1 MINCLLSI
9 FFFTY
14 SWFFFSGFNGKVTL
28 TRYISACKQR
38 RRKRT
43 LPRSGLLIHGH
54 AQVDNFHNKQMI
66 YFYTV
71 WYFKCF
77 LGLSGIEADIVKIFM
92 NNSNS
97 MFSSGSSSSS
107 SSSPPT
113 FTVVDSFL
121 SSSSQCTLRVSF
133 FNLRLFINKSWEF
146 REALFEI
153 LSYIWYQMVLY
164 YSFKHYFGR
173 NWYILG
179 YRIE

>member
-1 MINCLLSI
+1 MTVYILDKLPPVSI
-9 FFFTY
+9 YLYIFLIL
-14 SWFFFSGFNGKVTL
+14 FSGFNGKVTL

-43 LPRSGLLIHGH
+43 LPRSGLLIRGH
-54 AQVDNFHNKQMI
+54 AQVDNFHNKRMI
-66 YFYTV
+66 YFNTV
-71 WYFKCF
+71 WYFECF

-133 FNLRLFINKSWEF
+133 YNLRL
-146 REALFEI
+146 
-153 LSYIWYQMVLY
+153 
-164 YSFKHYFGR
+164 
-173 NWYILG
+173 
-179 YRIE
+179 